1 MNQVVVECLISSS
14 LLICL
19 LRMKLFNKRWINMC
33 VFFAFA
39 VLIIAMIA
47 VVFNRFFHF
56 PYSPFICTPILL
68 FTVIGYYVYSPSTG
82 SGKAKKAEDVFELI
96 CEHGKILFY
105 YVRDNF
111 LVYGGAGS
119 GKTASIGKPLLE
131 QYIKHHWA
139 GFIYDYKDFDYTKT
153 AYNLIQKYD
162 YPYKLYQISF
172 TDMSRTHRFNP
183 LKKTVIPDEEML
195 YQVIDDFLKA
205 VAPKEA
211 VKNDSGGW
219 LNGATGLLR
228 GVAVRFYRFKGEY
241 EKFCTLPHILQ
252 FMLLATPEELTTFLE
267 GDVVAK
273 MQAGAFLGARSSDR
287 TRDSYVSTLNNYIS
301 NIASNKKICYVL
313 TGDDF
318 DFYLNDPE
326 EPKLFAVSNNFANE
340 SLISPIIAML
350 VPISA
355 RRIEFGNKVKFAY
368 ILDEMTTF
376 RVNNFQAMPSV
387 QREYGVSFLIMTQS
401 SSKIESTY
409 DAHDR
414 ASIESNCANLFIGR
428 TKDIKALENS
438 PKYFGKEEKE
448 KKSYSNGSSSGNQNS
463 NITVSTQKEEI
474 YDANVFAEL
483 KQGEFILSA
492 GQSNVK
498 HLRTRFKKF
507 ELEEKPL
514 PIIHLT
520 SEKEVIDNFEQ
531 VGRDVERILMEMCGK
546 GC

>member
-1 MNQVVVECLISSS
+1 
-14 LLICL
+14 
-19 LRMKLFNKRWINMC
+19 
-33 VFFAFA
+33 
-39 VLIIAMIA
+39 
-47 VVFNRFFHF
+47 
-56 PYSPFICTPILL
+56 
-68 FTVIGYYVYSPSTG
+68 
-82 SGKAKKAEDVFELI
+82 
-96 CEHGKILFY
+96 
-105 YVRDNF
+105 
-111 LVYGGAGS
+111 
-119 GKTASIGKPLLE
+119 
-131 QYIKHHWA
+131 
-139 GFIYDYKDFDYTKT
+139 
-153 AYNLIQKYD
+153 
-162 YPYKLYQISF
+162 
-172 TDMSRTHRFNP
+172 
-183 LKKTVIPDEEML
+183 
-195 YQVIDDFLKA
+195 
-205 VAPKEA
+205 
-211 VKNDSGGW
+211 
-219 LNGATGLLR
+219 
-228 GVAVRFYRFKGEY
+228 
-241 EKFCTLPHILQ
+241 
-252 FMLLATPEELTTFLE
+252 MLLGTPEELTTFLE

-350 VPISA
+350 VPIYA

-387 QREYGVSFLIMTQS
+387 LREYGVSFLIMTQS
-401 SSKIESTY
+401 SSKVESTY

-448 KKSYSNGSSSGNQNS
+448 KQSDSNGSCSGNHNS
-463 NITVSTQKEEI
+463 SITVSTQKEEI

-520 SEKEVIDNFEQ
+520 SEKELNENFEQ
-531 VGRDVERILMEMCGK
+531 VGRDVERILMEM
-546 GC
+546 